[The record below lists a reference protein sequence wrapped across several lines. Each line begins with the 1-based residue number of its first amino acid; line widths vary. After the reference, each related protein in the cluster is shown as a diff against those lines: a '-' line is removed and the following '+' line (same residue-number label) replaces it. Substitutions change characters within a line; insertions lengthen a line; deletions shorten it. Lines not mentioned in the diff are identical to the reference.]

1 MRSAFAPVVVGL
13 AALIAALGRWYLQG
27 SNNIYTAPKKRFY
40 VPELDGWVLTDRAVL
55 WLGLELIAAIAAITV
70 ALVIG
75 GWLIR
80 RRERKLGARSTILR
94 VIAWLAAVGLV
105 GIPLAAF
112 LSGGRPPGGEDI
124 RPIAEAPK
132 LAPPAPTGPAITG
145 SLDLPAGR
153 YEVVAPHKSTSISVR
168 LEAGGDVF
176 DAVFVE
182 VKGEWRADPKDLTQ
196 PMTAEVTAATASVD
210 AGIEMRSKHAREDY
224 LKAPKFPRM
233 GWKLEKLVQ
242 AKPEGDK
249 GEKILFKATGTATL
263 MDKTHAVEV
272 TGSLKKADA
281 AALKVLG
288 LTGAVLIVDAGFSL
302 VIKETSVAASAD
314 TFTGDRFPIHTSLV
328 LRHTGDK

>member
-1 MRSAFAPVVVGL
+1 MVLGL

-27 SNNIYTAPKKRFY
+27 SSNLYTAPRKRFY
-40 VPELDGWVLTDRAVL
+40 VPELDSWVLTDRAVL
-55 WLGLELIAAIAAITV
+55 WLGLEVIAAMAAITI
-70 ALVIG
+70 ALVVG
-75 GWLIR
+75 GWFIR

-94 VIAWLAAVGLV
+94 VIAWLVAVGLV

-112 LSGGRPPGGEDI
+112 LSGDRPPGGEDI
-124 RPIAEAPK
+124 RPIVEAPK

-145 SLDLPAGR
+145 SIELPAGR

-176 DAVFVE
+176 DAVFAD

-196 PMTAEVTAATASVD
+196 PMTAEITAATASVD

-224 LKAPKFPRM
+224 LKAKQFPRI

-249 GEKILFKATGTATL
+249 VLFKATGTATL
-263 MDKTHAVEV
+263 MGKTHPVEV
-272 TGSLKKADA
+272 TGSLKLADA
-281 AALKVLG
+281 AALKILG

-302 VIKETSVAASAD
+302 VIKETGLAASAD